1 MKKFLA
7 VLAIAGFLT
16 ACNDSASSTDN
27 AEDSI
32 DSTASEVKDRLDSAE
47 NTGTLSD
54 NATDSA
60 KNKIDSS
67 AEAKKDALDS
77 TKK

>member
-7 VLAIAGFLT
+7 VLLIAGSLV
-16 ACNDSASSTDN
+16 ACNDNASSTDN
-27 AEDSI
+27 AKDSI
-32 DSTASEVKDRLDSAE
+32 DSTASDVKDRLDSAE
-47 NTGTLSD
+47 NTGALSD
-54 NATDSA
+54 NAVDSA

-67 AEAKKDALDS
+67 AEAKKDAIDS